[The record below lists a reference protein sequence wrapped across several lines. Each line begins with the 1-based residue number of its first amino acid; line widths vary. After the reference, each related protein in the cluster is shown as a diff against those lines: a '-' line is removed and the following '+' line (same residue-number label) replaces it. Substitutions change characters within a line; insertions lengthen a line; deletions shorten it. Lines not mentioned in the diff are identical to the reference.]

1 MSSRPLTFQERREAH
16 AQRHGNFVS
25 LLEEN
30 EDDDIPLRTPV
41 ASPVASFDASD
52 VAEAEGSNHGT
63 AVAVLSVPNAEA
75 DSVAAAPLQP
85 RKPKA
90 LPGPK
95 TYVNDAHVDL
105 RLNMAAQLRRL
116 NIHKVTN
123 VSSKKQGKVDL
134 YQANVLSPDGCMH
147 GLQPYTCDDPYKK
160 FWALIM
166 CGVKHDAQNFEHN
179 SAEIGDDNPSSLQT
193 LQALSHK
200 IFEEMNTAEDAAKKK
215 TAEAKR
221 KAVEIQSA
229 NQASEAGLGL
239 RTPTKR
245 SSAPILGAQPSA
257 RIRSEQEQ
265 NEALAATAGVSDIK
279 YGKGEKKKV
288 KRDLDYVEKMDQMF
302 ECMKQQPVDLL
313 SIVKEIQRAVP
324 ATAAPAVAAD
334 SPEAKYNRRFRDI
347 NSNIKMLMEQ
357 KELAKRN
364 NEPYDH
370 IDRRLKKQNEKL
382 DALDDAENN

>member
-1 MSSRPLTFQERREAH
+1 M
-16 AQRHGNFVS
+16 
-25 LLEEN
+25 
-30 EDDDIPLRTPV
+30 
-41 ASPVASFDASD
+41 
-52 VAEAEGSNHGT
+52 
-63 AVAVLSVPNAEA
+63 
-75 DSVAAAPLQP
+75 
-85 RKPKA
+85 
-90 LPGPK
+90 
-95 TYVNDAHVDL
+95 NDAHVDL

-116 NIHKVTN
+116 NIHRVTN
-123 VSSKKQGKVDL
+123 VSIKKQGKLDL
-134 YQANVLSPDGCMH
+134 YQANVLSPDGCMY

-160 FWALIM
+160 FWALVM
-166 CGVKHDAQNFEHN
+166 YGVKHDAQNFEHN
-179 SAEIGDDNPSSLQT
+179 SGTEIGDDNPSSLQT
-193 LQALSHK
+193 LQALSHV
-200 IFEEMNTAEDAAKKK
+200 ILEEMNTAEDAAKKK
-215 TAEAKR
+215 AAEAKR

-229 NQASEAGLGL
+229 NEASEAGLGL

-257 RIRSEQEQ
+257 RIRSEQER

-324 ATAAPAVAAD
+324 AAAAPAAAAD
-334 SPEAKYNRRFRDI
+334 SPETKYNRRFRDI

-382 DALDDAENN
+382 DALDDDENN